1 MKTIILAGGNGARL
15 WPLSRDRY
23 PKQFVKLH
31 NKTES
36 LFQEAFKR
44 SLAIADIEDIYI
56 VTHQKYKFLVM
67 GEIEELGYD
76 YNEDNIL
83 VEPESKNTLPALYA
97 GVVEILKTQRDIV
110 VVLPSDHLME
120 REGVF
125 IDAVKASKELAREF
139 IVAFDNKITGENIGA
154 FMFDALVFQKEVKK
168 HAYEIFNAF
177 GLGCSIKEAFSKIS
191 IDKSIFDGI
200 VSKSDKI
207 KTVAVDIGWN
217 DLTSFD
223 DMYEA
228 FDKDKTNNI
237 IDPNHIVID
246 SSNNLVY
253 SDKGKLVAAVGI
265 DDLIVVDNRDALL
278 ICKKDSSQKVRDVV
292 DILKNRDDPRTDYHV
307 EDYRPWGY
315 YKILEEEKG
324 SFKIKRIT
332 VHQGKKLSYQ
342 LHHHRSEHWIVVKG
356 MAKVTIDEE
365 IFFVSA
371 GESIYMKAGQK
382 HRLENPGKTPLEI
395 IEVQMGDYL
404 EEDDIVRF
412 DDEYGRG

>member
-1 MKTIILAGGNGARL
+1 
-15 WPLSRDRY
+15 
-23 PKQFVKLH
+23 
-31 NKTES
+31 
-36 LFQEAFKR
+36 
-44 SLAIADIEDIYI
+44 
-56 VTHQKYKFLVM
+56 
-67 GEIEELGYD
+67 
-76 YNEDNIL
+76 
-83 VEPESKNTLPALYA
+83 
-97 GVVEILKTQRDIV
+97 
-110 VVLPSDHLME
+110 ME

-191 IDKSIFDGI
+191 IDKSI